1 MPPTLDVFLTF
12 LRLGCT
18 SFGGPV
24 AHLAYFEAEFVR
36 RRGWLSSET
45 FGECV
50 ALTQMLPGP
59 GSSQTGMLIGWLR
72 YGFLGAIAAWIGFT
86 VPSAVLMSALALVI
100 ASGSASLIWMHCL
113 LVVATGVVASAIAAM
128 RASLASDAPRLLIA
142 IGVAAFMLLVPTAY
156 ATLIALAASAMFG
169 ALFLRAKTPVASSG
183 LNLGISRR
191 AGIALAITYVIVF
204 AALELSAVHGPRF
217 WQLAARLFW
226 TGSFVFGGGHVVL
239 PLLQQE
245 LTRSGMLDS
254 STILSGYAAAQ
265 AMPGPLFSIASF
277 VGATAWNASLGF
289 LGSLFGT
296 IAIFAPSF
304 FLLGAIAPFY
314 TRLAHN
320 ISFRNA
326 LAGTNAGVIGLLAAT
341 FVHPIFTSTIRN
353 VLDGLLALL
362 AFVLIHLVRVPAWPI
377 VLVAAVAGFF
387 LGRS

>member
-1 MPPTLDVFLTF
+1 MPRAFDVFLTF

-45 FGECV
+45 FAECV

-72 YGFLGAIAAWIGFT
+72 SGFAGAVAAWIGFT
-86 VPSAVLMSALALVI
+86 LPSAVLMSALALAI
-100 ASGSASLIWMHCL
+100 ATAHLSLNWMHWL
-113 LVVATGVVASAIAAM
+113 LIVATAVVASAIATM
-128 RASLASDAPRLLIA
+128 RASLAPDMPRLFMA
-142 IGVAAFMLLVPTAY
+142 VAVATFMLLVPFAY
-156 ATLIALAASAMFG
+156 ATPIVIAASAIAG
-169 ALFLRAKTPVASSG
+169 IISLRIRTERAVGG

-191 AGIALAITYVIVF
+191 TGVAFAVAYLIVF
-204 AALELSAVHGPRF
+204 SLLELVGLHRSLAV
-217 WQLAARLFW
+217 QLAAHLFW

-245 LTRSGMLDS
+245 LARTGMLDAS
-254 STILSGYAAAQ
+254 AILSGYAAAQ

-277 VGATAWNASLGF
+277 VGATAGNGSLGP
-289 LGSLFGT
+289 LGSLIGT

-314 TRLAHN
+314 ARMSH
-320 ISFRNA
+320 SVFFRNA

-341 FVHPIFTSTIRN
+341 FVHPIFTSAIKS
-353 VLDGLLALL
+353 VFDGALALV
-362 AFVLIHLVRVPAWPI
+362 AFVLIHIVRVPAWLI
-377 VLVAAVAGFF
+377 VIVAAIAGFVS
-387 LGRS
+387 RRT